1 MLVNAEYPVRESHSP
16 DLASA
21 ARGAL
26 KHLFNEAITLETL
39 CLSKLEQLVEDAEAA
54 HDIIVVSGY
63 RSELEQTRIYEDSLR
78 ENGEAYTASYVA
90 LPGRSEHQTGLAVD
104 VGERREGEPDFIAP
118 SFPDRG
124 GCLAFKRLAAS
135 RGFVQ
140 RYKKGKEA
148 ITGIACEPWHYR
160 YVGAPHAAW
169 MESLDLCL
177 EEYIAYLR
185 MFSYEGERLAYAED
199 GWSAEIY
206 FVPAEEGGET
216 AVNVPDCAA
225 YTLSGNNVDGFIVT
239 VYEGAG
245 YEG

>member
-1 MLVNAEYPVRESHSP
+1 MRR
-16 DLASA
+16 LAS
-21 ARGAL
+21 
-26 KHLFNEAITLETL
+26 
-39 CLSKLEQLVEDAEAA
+39 LVADAEARD
-54 HDIIVVSGY
+54 DIVVVSGY
-63 RSELEQTRIYEDSLR
+63 RSKQEQTAIYEDSLR

-90 LPGRSEHQTGLAVD
+90 LPGSSEHQTGLAVD
-104 VGERREGEPDFIAP
+104 VGARVEGDLDFIAP
-118 SFPDRG
+118 SFPDEG

-135 RGFVQ
+135 HGFVQ
-140 RYKKGKEA
+140 RYKEGKEA
-148 ITGIACEPWHYR
+148 VTGIACEPWHYR

-185 MFSYEGERLAYAED
+185 MFSFDGERLAYAEE
-199 GWSAEIY
+199 GWRAEIY
-206 FVPAEEGGET
+206 YVPAEEAGVT
-216 AVNVPDCAA
+216 DVTVPACTA